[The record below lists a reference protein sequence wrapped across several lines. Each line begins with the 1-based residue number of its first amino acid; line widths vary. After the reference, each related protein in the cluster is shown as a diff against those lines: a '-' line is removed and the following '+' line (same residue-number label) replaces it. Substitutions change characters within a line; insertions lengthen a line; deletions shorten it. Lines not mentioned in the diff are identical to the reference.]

1 MSDEQPPEVGSRR
14 RRREIREARERA
26 RAAQRERE
34 SAVRRLSTSS
44 TAGPGAA
51 DSGAA
56 DSEAPEP
63 RPALFDQE
71 TQTPKDERSHRPH
84 SAQSAR
90 PQPTGADSAEKTRS
104 AAGAEGYLT
113 RREIRRLRTQ
123 QTPVQQPPADPK
135 PADTA
140 EPGGGTESATPA
152 QQSGPA
158 SEAAS
163 AAEPVAQPEVAP
175 VSHSPSTLFEQVV
188 APHSAPSPEVQEE
201 GIAPDEADALDAEWV
216 AAAEGYIAEDEDGA
230 PVLVEASDY
239 GRGYQTVAPA
249 EGHMNLS
256 MLKRRQAKRRR
267 RNITLTIAL
276 AGFAVL
282 VISFVLILRSF
293 LGGGAVDDYETQAGE
308 TIEFQVV
315 EGDGF
320 ESVANR
326 LVEEEIIA
334 SGDAFWDSLGELEN
348 EPTPQAGT
356 YEVREQMPAEDA
368 VAALFEDSPA
378 GRYYALNPGVTVD
391 EALAAIA
398 DGTHVTLQE
407 LEELN
412 ANPQQFGLPEEAESL
427 EGYLAPGE
435 YRPGLEATAE
445 EIIEAAVAPTFEQ
458 LEELNVTDEQ
468 QQWRTV
474 IIGSLITAEAN
485 HEQPDDYAVIAG
497 AIENRLQPDNTETDG
512 LLQIDAAV
520 NYGLE
525 GETGLHFSD
534 EDRQDVSNPYNTN
547 QNEGLP
553 PGPIA
558 APTTETLEAA
568 ANPADTDNYYWVT
581 VNIATGETEFNE
593 TYAEHQE
600 DVDEFLRW
608 CREEDED
615 DLCGPAEVEAAEDV
629 VQE

>member
-1 MSDEQPPEVGSRR
+1 VSDEQPPEVGSRR

-26 RAAQRERE
+26 RVAQRERE

-44 TAGPGAA
+44 TAEAEA
-51 DSGAA
+51 DA
-56 DSEAPEP
+56 DAQGH

-71 TQTPKDERSHRPH
+71 TQTPKDERSRRQQ
-84 SAQSAR
+84 A
-90 PQPTGADSAEKTRS
+90 PQPVPSHRAGDAAEATRS
-104 AAGAEGYLT
+104 ALAAEGYLT
-113 RREIRRLRTQ
+113 RRELRRLKTQ
-123 QTPVQQPPADPK
+123 QTPVQQSDRQPRPAQEPQA
-135 PADTA
+135 PQQA
-140 EPGGGTESATPA
+140 EPT
-152 QQSGPA
+152 QS
-158 SEAAS
+158 SEPDPQPDAAPGAAS
-163 AAEPVAQPEVAP
+163 ADESAGPSDDLPAAMT
-175 VSHSPSTLFEQVV
+175 PSTPFDHVV
-188 APHSAPSPEVQEE
+188 SPHAAASGEDS
-201 GIAPDEADALDAEWV
+201 DADAEAHQADIYEYDWGADSE
-216 AAAEGYIAEDEDGA
+216 ECIAEDDDGA
-230 PVLVEASDY
+230 PILVEASDY

-249 EGHMNLS
+249 EGYMSIS

-282 VISFVLILRSF
+282 VVSFVLIVNSF
-293 LGGGAVDDYETQAGE
+293 LGEDTVDDYETQAGE

-326 LVEEEIIA
+326 LAEQDIIA
-334 SGDAFWDSLGELEN
+334 SSDAFWDALDELDN
-348 EPTPQAGT
+348 EPTPQAGS

-368 VAALFEDSPA
+368 VGALFDDSPA
-378 GRYYALNPGVTVD
+378 SRYVALNPGIQID
-391 EALAAIA
+391 DALATIA
-398 DGTHVTLQE
+398 EETHLELQE

-435 YRPGLEATAE
+435 YRPALDATAE
-445 EIIEAAVAPTFEQ
+445 EVIEAAVAPTFETF
-458 LEELNVTDEQ
+458 EELNITDEQ
-468 QQWRTV
+468 EQWRTV

-485 HEQPDDYAVIAG
+485 HEEPDDYPLIAG
-497 AIENRLQPDNTETDG
+497 AIENRLQPGNTETDG

-534 EDRQDVSNPYNTN
+534 EVRQDDSNPYNTY
-547 QNEGLP
+547 QHEGLP

-558 APTTETLEAA
+558 APTTDTLEAA
-568 ANPADTDNYYWVT
+568 ANPADTDDFYWVT

-593 TYAEHQE
+593 TYAEHQQ
-600 DVDEFLRW
+600 DVEEFLRW
-608 CREEDED
+608 CREEDDEG
-615 DLCGPAEVEAAEDV
+615 LCGTAEVESAEEMV
-629 VQE
+629 EE

>member
-1 MSDEQPPEVGSRR
+1 M
-14 RRREIREARERA
+14 
-26 RAAQRERE
+26 
-34 SAVRRLSTSS
+34 
-44 TAGPGAA
+44 
-51 DSGAA
+51 
-56 DSEAPEP
+56 
-63 RPALFDQE
+63 
-71 TQTPKDERSHRPH
+71 
-84 SAQSAR
+84 
-90 PQPTGADSAEKTRS
+90 
-104 AAGAEGYLT
+104 
-113 RREIRRLRTQ
+113 
-123 QTPVQQPPADPK
+123 
-135 PADTA
+135 
-140 EPGGGTESATPA
+140 
-152 QQSGPA
+152 
-158 SEAAS
+158 
-163 AAEPVAQPEVAP
+163 AQPEVAP

-534 EDRQDVSNPYNTN
+534 EDRQDVSNPYNTY

>member
-1 MSDEQPPEVGSRR
+1 
-14 RRREIREARERA
+14 
-26 RAAQRERE
+26 
-34 SAVRRLSTSS
+34 
-44 TAGPGAA
+44 
-51 DSGAA
+51 
-56 DSEAPEP
+56 
-63 RPALFDQE
+63 
-71 TQTPKDERSHRPH
+71 
-84 SAQSAR
+84 
-90 PQPTGADSAEKTRS
+90 
-104 AAGAEGYLT
+104 
-113 RREIRRLRTQ
+113 
-123 QTPVQQPPADPK
+123 
-135 PADTA
+135 
-140 EPGGGTESATPA
+140 
-152 QQSGPA
+152 
-158 SEAAS
+158 
-163 AAEPVAQPEVAP
+163 
-175 VSHSPSTLFEQVV
+175 
-188 APHSAPSPEVQEE
+188 
-201 GIAPDEADALDAEWV
+201 
-216 AAAEGYIAEDEDGA
+216 
-230 PVLVEASDY
+230 
-239 GRGYQTVAPA
+239 
-249 EGHMNLS
+249 MNLS

-391 EALAAIA
+391 QALAAIA

-534 EDRQDVSNPYNTN
+534 EDRQDDSNPYNTY

-553 PGPIA
+553 RGRSPRRRPRRWRPPPIPPT
-558 APTTETLEAA
+558 PTTTTGSPSTSPPVRPSSTKPTLSTRRTSTSSCAGAGKRTRTISAGRRRLRPQKTWFRSEHRRNACGGAGLADQPFEVASAA
-568 ANPADTDNYYWVT
+568 RCGLPLPRGGPHLQPHRAERG
-581 VNIATGETEFNE
+581 TG
-593 TYAEHQE
+593 
-600 DVDEFLRW
+600 R
-608 CREEDED
+608 
-615 DLCGPAEVEAAEDV
+615 
-629 VQE
+629 